1 MPFTREYDSDEN
13 AAAASAGA
21 ACIHLR
27 SKAMYVIGQRDA
39 NHPDEFGVSGCWCNM
54 TQHVFGPDN
63 LGVGRQECVSGR
75 ECFQETY

>member
-1 MPFTREYDSDEN
+1 MPFTREYDSDQN
-13 AAAASAGA
+13 SAPAVA

-27 SKAMYVIGQRDA
+27 SKAMYVIGERGADQ
-39 NHPDEFGVSGCWCNM
+39 PDEFGVSGCWCNM

-63 LGVGRQECVSGR
+63 QGVGRQECVSGR